1 MFPSESCNEDNGA
14 GLPWPKS
21 SYCVYSFNIS
31 SFKGEDSTC
40 DSMIGRSWAKM
51 CIRDSVCLLH
61 RFRRDFPTGYYRDA
75 PAWEIVDQVD

>member
-31 SFKGEDSTC
+31 SFKGEDSTFEEGILFFSDKSHVTIYC
-40 DSMIGRSWAKM
+40 
-51 CIRDSVCLLH
+51 H
-61 RFRRDFPTGYYRDA
+61 RKRFHLVSCSHYD
-75 PAWEIVDQVD
+75 

>member
-1 MFPSESCNEDNGA
+1 MFPSESCIEDNGA

-40 DSMIGRSWAKM
+40 DSMIGRSWA
-51 CIRDSVCLLH
+51 ISFVQPL
-61 RFRRDFPTGYYRDA
+61 F
-75 PAWEIVDQVD
+75 